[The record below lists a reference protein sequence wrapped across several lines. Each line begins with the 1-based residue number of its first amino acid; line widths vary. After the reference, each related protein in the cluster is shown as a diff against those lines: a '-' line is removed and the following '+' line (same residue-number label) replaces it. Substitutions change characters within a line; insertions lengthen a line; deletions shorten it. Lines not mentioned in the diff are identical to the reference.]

1 MNLDD
6 TEMFVTENLNRIPEL
21 VEQGVFSEKLQ
32 KKLTQK
38 FVNLEATLLRAK
50 VLRELSKEKVD
61 YIVQSTI
68 QPEQSSLAYLFAPFI
83 LGNLNQSTIYHSQAT
98 APVLN
103 VLNRY
108 YQAEKKL
115 HLKMDDVLQ
124 ALNIYLDLQD
134 TDLDE
139 VEFFYYA
146 LLNALCRADVTQIYV
161 ITDLKLDTEKI
172 AAVEQF
178 FKIKIHLISTD
189 PSDKIM
195 NCAELNMRQLL
206 FKRKDQD
213 YIELCE
219 KFSKLNAQLLSVSGR
234 YNPTQAKQLVEDMFY
249 AEHIYEKLSVYAEYM
264 QTCIQNGVAGQ
275 QVTLFA

>member
-1 MNLDD
+1 
-6 TEMFVTENLNRIPEL
+6 MFVTENLNRIPEL
-21 VEQGVFSEKLQ
+21 IEQGVFSEKLQ
-32 KKLTQK
+32 KKLAQK

-50 VLRELSKEKVD
+50 VLRELSKAKVD
-61 YIVQSTI
+61 YIVQSAI
-68 QPEQSSLAYLFAPFI
+68 QPEQASLAYLFAPFI

>member
-1 MNLDD
+1 
-6 TEMFVTENLNRIPEL
+6 MFVTESLNRIPEI
-21 VEQGVFSEKLQ
+21 VEQEAFSAKLK

-50 VLRELSKEKVD
+50 VLRELSKAKVD
-61 YIVQSTI
+61 YIVQSAI
-68 QPEQSSLAYLFAPFI
+68 QPEQTSLAYLFAPFI
-83 LGNLNQSTIYHSQAT
+83 LGNLNQSTIYHTQAT
-98 APVLN
+98 VPVLIL
-103 VLNRY
+103 LNRY
-108 YQAEKKL
+108 YQVEKKL
-115 HLKMDDVLQ
+115 HLKVDDVLQ
-124 ALNIYLDLQD
+124 ALNIYLDLHD

-139 VEFFYYA
+139 VDFFYYA
-146 LLNALCRADVTQIYV
+146 LLNALCRADVTQIYL
-161 ITDLKLDTEKI
+161 ITHLKLDAQKV

-219 KFSKLNAQLLSVSGR
+219 KFSNLNAQLLSVSEC
-234 YNPTQAKQLVEDMFY
+234 YSPMQAKQLVEDMFY